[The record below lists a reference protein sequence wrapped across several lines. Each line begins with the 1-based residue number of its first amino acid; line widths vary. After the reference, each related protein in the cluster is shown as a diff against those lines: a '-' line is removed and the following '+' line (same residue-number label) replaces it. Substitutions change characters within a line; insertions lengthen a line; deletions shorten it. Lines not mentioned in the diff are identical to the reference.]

1 MKSQSPL
8 AKHLILSALLCVG
21 LTACDGCDSNPQ
33 ADPASAPEASTGET
47 WPGNLPADATVEP
60 IERRTAANYYIV
72 FDGSGSMDEAKCSGT
87 EKKIDIAKRAFQEFA
102 ATIPGSANVGLAVFD
117 EDGLNERLPLTQQ
130 GGNRAGQLVQQVAP
144 GGGTPLQASVLLGKE
159 KLKYQAA
166 RQLGYGEY
174 HLVIVT
180 DGEAS
185 KGQDPSDAVNALLA
199 ESPILVH
206 TVGFCLGEDHSLN
219 QAGRVYYQA
228 ADNPEELKKGL
239 SEVLAEAPA
248 FSVDAF
254 KKTQ

>member
-1 MKSQSPL
+1 MKSTSPFS
-8 AKHLILSALLCVG
+8 KNLIISAFLCVG
-21 LTACDGCDSNPQ
+21 LTACDACDSSPQ
-33 ADPASAPEASTGET
+33 PEPGTAQPRSLET
-47 WPGNLPADATVEP
+47 WPGSLPAGSTVEP

-72 FDGSGSMDEAKCSGT
+72 FDGSGSMDDIKCSGSDR
-87 EKKIDIAKRAFQEFA
+87 KIDVAKRAFREFA

-117 EDGLNERLPLTQQ
+117 ENGLNERLPLSQE
-130 GGNRAGQLVQQVAP
+130 GGLLAAELVLQVMP
-144 GGGTPLQASVLLGKE
+144 GGGTPLQDSVSLGLE
-159 KLKYQAA
+159 KLKIQAA

-185 KGQDPSDAVNALLA
+185 KGQDPGEAVTELLA
-199 ESPILVH
+199 NSPILIH
-206 TVGFCLGEDHSLN
+206 TVGFCIGEEHSLN
-219 QAGRVYYQA
+219 QAGRVFYQA

-254 KKTQ
+254 KKPQ